1 MGVVETLVF
10 GKIARRHGTVTEAAF
25 DLFFVKSYVAS
36 DEPVN
41 GVKRLPEIT
50 SGSL

>member
-1 MGVVETLVF
+1 MGVVETLAF
-10 GKIARRHGTVTEAAF
+10 GKIARRHGTVTEAAL
-25 DLFFVKSYVAS
+25 DLSFVKPHVAS

-50 SGSL
+50 SCSL